1 MSTAVKTSAVPFSR
15 KWRWPLDELFRD
27 LRVRYGIKMGLAG
40 ILSLYLTQVLRLPH
54 DNWAVLTVLIMMSG
68 QYVGSI
74 AVKAILRVAGTIGGA
89 IIGVWLVGDYTS
101 TPIIFLPLFFLVLAI
116 TSYKYGQFGVRQTPY
131 AYYLLGLTTLSVV
144 TNGISTPDQAWQ
156 VGIDRA
162 EEILVGSTV
171 SLLVSSIL
179 WPRSAREEFVTVS
192 SKSLKMIGE
201 LVSIQTD
208 AYARGVES
216 PAKVEE
222 IRQTFLGQ
230 LSVLRNLLQ
239 AGSME
244 STLFSARLSNYNG
257 FLVSLISLF
266 QGSLLLSHWRRVDA
280 AIVQQLRA
288 ELELVSTAISKEVS
302 ILSATRRPG
311 VRLAPGDLAEAFSA
325 LIQKVETLRDQ
336 GFFATQSSQAAI
348 VFGTHFAALR
358 SLKDELI
365 NIREMTEGLPR
376 LNQPLP
382 EAKPHWDLLPH
393 IDWFWVKVGIKAG
406 LVGVI
411 AITLLKW
418 IHPPGPNALPLMAWI
433 QTVLTRPFVRAGGTG
448 DQRIFQNS
456 FFGSLFL
463 IGCTVVLL
471 LTTPL
476 LANYLVMNLT
486 LFVILFSLGFFTAR
500 TPGIN
505 FWILMIF
512 IGISVFVGLNPQE
525 PVASQNIIDGFIGLM
540 VGMFVG
546 ALVGRLIW
554 PVLPQKLL
562 KANLL
567 DLFAG
572 IQALLREDP
581 YPEKVKAR
589 LVIRSVEALLV
600 IHRIRMHGYSEQ
612 EMAGMRALLRELQ
625 ALVPQV
631 GHLVSYRKNLP
642 PAAEPLLRPELERLE
657 NEFHQI
663 LNAFAEAFRKG
674 DCRRDYPTLAGA
686 LQAMDET
693 VQHIRQSR
701 ILNVHKVTE
710 PLRMLDLVGRYHL
723 AADHLEEC
731 ARLIRG
737 LRIDRYWGD
746 YAL

>member
-1 MSTAVKTSAVPFSR
+1 
-15 KWRWPLDELFRD
+15 
-27 LRVRYGIKMGLAG
+27 MGLAG
-40 ILSLYLTQVLRLPH
+40 VLSLFLTQVLRLPH
-54 DNWAVLTVLIMMSG
+54 DNWAILTVLVMMSG

-74 AVKAILRVAGTIGGA
+74 AVKAILRVVGTIGGA

-101 TPIIFLPLFFLVLAI
+101 APIIFLPLFFLVLAI

-144 TNGISTPDQAWQ
+144 TNGISTPDLAWQ
-156 VGIDRA
+156 VGIDRS

-171 SLLVSSIL
+171 ALLVSSIL
-179 WPRSAREEFVTVS
+179 WPRSAREEFVVVS
-192 SKSLKMIGE
+192 TKSLKMIGE
-201 LVSIQTD
+201 LVSIQTE

-222 IRQTFLGQ
+222 IRQTFLAQ

-311 VRLAPGDLAEAFSA
+311 ERLAPGDLTESFSV

-336 GFFATQSSQAAI
+336 GFFVAQSLQAAV

-358 SLKDELI
+358 SFCDELF
-365 NIREMTEGLPR
+365 NIRDLTEGLPR

-411 AITLLKW
+411 AITLVKW

-433 QTVLTRPFVRAGGTG
+433 QTVLTRPFVRSGGTG
-448 DQRIFQNS
+448 DQRILQNA

-463 IGCTVVLL
+463 IGCTIALL
-471 LTTPL
+471 LTTPF

-486 LFVILFSLGFFTAR
+486 LFVILFSIGFFTAR

-512 IGISVFVGLNPQE
+512 IGISVFVGLNPQQ
-525 PVASQNIIDGFIGLM
+525 PVASQDIIDGFIGLM

-546 ALVGRLIW
+546 AVVGRLIW
-554 PVLPQKLL
+554 PILPQKLL

-600 IHRIRMHGYSEQ
+600 IHRIRMHGYSEE

-625 ALVPQV
+625 ALVPQM

-642 PAAEPLLRPELERLE
+642 PAAEPQLRPELERLE

-663 LNAFAEAFRKG
+663 LNAFAEAFRQG
-674 DCRRDYPTLAGA
+674 DCRRDYPTLEGA

-693 VQHIRQSR
+693 VQHIRQSG

>member
-1 MSTAVKTSAVPFSR
+1 MSTAVKTSAVSFSR
-15 KWRWPLDELFRD
+15 RWRWPLDELFRD

-40 ILSLYLTQVLRLPH
+40 ILALYLTQVLRLPH
-54 DNWAVLTVLIMMSG
+54 DNWAILTVLVMMST
-68 QYVGSI
+68 QYVGSL
-74 AVKAILRVAGTIGGA
+74 AVKAILRVLGTIGGA
-89 IIGVWLVGDYTS
+89 VIGVWLVGDYTS

-116 TSYKYGQFGVRQTPY
+116 TSYKYGQIGARQTPY

-171 SLLVSSIL
+171 ALLVSTVL
-179 WPRSAREEFVTVS
+179 WPRSAREEFVAVS
-192 SKSLKMIGE
+192 NKSLKMIGE

-222 IRQTFLGQ
+222 IRQTFLAQ

-244 STLFSARLSNYNG
+244 STLFSARISNYNG

-266 QGSLLLSHWRRVDA
+266 QGSLLLGHWRRVDA
-280 AIVQQLRA
+280 AIADQLRA
-288 ELELVSTAISKEVS
+288 ELELVSIAISKEVS

-311 VRLAPGDLAEAFSA
+311 IRLAPGDLPEAFSA
-325 LIQKVETLRDQ
+325 LILKIEILRDQ
-336 GFFATQSSQAAI
+336 GFFATQPLQAAI

-365 NIREMTEGLPR
+365 NIRDLAEGLPR

-393 IDWFWVKVGIKAG
+393 IDWFWVRVGIKAG

-418 IHPPGPNALPLMAWI
+418 IHPPGPGALPLMAWI
-433 QTVLTRPFVRAGGTG
+433 QTVLTRPFVRSGGTG

-463 IGCTVVLL
+463 IGCTIVLL
-471 LTTPL
+471 LTTPF
-476 LANYLVMNLT
+476 LANYLAMNLT

-505 FWILMIF
+505 FWILMVF

-525 PVASQNIIDGFIGLM
+525 PVASQDIIDGFIGLM

-554 PVLPQKLL
+554 PVLPQRLL
-562 KANLL
+562 KDNLL

-589 LVIRSVEALLV
+589 LIIRSVEALLV

-612 EMAGMRALLRELQ
+612 EMAGIRALLRELQ
-625 ALVPQV
+625 ALVPRV

-642 PAAEPLLRPELERLE
+642 QAAEPLLRPEFERLE
-657 NEFHQI
+657 NEFDQM
-663 LNAFAEAFRKG
+663 LNAFAEAFRHG
-674 DCRRDYPTLAGA
+674 DCRRDYPTLQGA
-686 LQAMDET
+686 LHAMDET
-693 VQHIRQSR
+693 VQQIRQSG
-701 ILNVHKVTE
+701 ILHVHKVTE

-723 AADHLEEC
+723 IADDLEEC

>member
-1 MSTAVKTSAVPFSR
+1 MSTAAKTGAVPFSR
-15 KWRWPLDELFRD
+15 KWRWPLEELFRD

-40 ILSLYLTQVLRLPH
+40 ILSLFLTQVLRLPH
-54 DNWAVLTVLIMMSG
+54 DNWAILTVLVMMSA
-68 QYVGSI
+68 QYVGSL
-74 AVKAILRVAGTIGGA
+74 AVKAILRVLGTIGGA

-101 TPIIFLPLFFLVLAI
+101 TPMIFLPLFFLVLAI
-116 TSYKYGQFGVRQTPY
+116 TSYKFGQIGVRQTPY

-171 SLLVSSIL
+171 ALLVSTIL
-179 WPRSAREEFVTVS
+179 WPRSAREEFVAVS
-192 SKSLKMIGE
+192 NKSLKMIGE
-201 LVSIQTD
+201 LMSIQTD
-208 AYARGVES
+208 AYARGIES

-222 IRQTFLGQ
+222 IRQTFLAQ

-244 STLFSARLSNYNG
+244 STFFSARISNYNG

-266 QGSLLLSHWRRVDA
+266 QGSLLLSHWRKVDA
-280 AIVQQLRA
+280 AIVEQLRA

-311 VRLAPGDLAEAFSA
+311 VRLAPGDLPEAFSA
-325 LIQKVETLRDQ
+325 LIQKVEALRDQ
-336 GFFATQSSQAAI
+336 GFFRTQSLQTAI

-365 NIREMTEGLPR
+365 NIRDLAEGLPR

-382 EAKPHWDLLPH
+382 EAKPHRDLLPH
-393 IDWFWVKVGIKAG
+393 IDWFWVRVGIKAG

-418 IHPPGPNALPLMAWI
+418 IHPPGPGALPLMAWI

-463 IGCTVVLL
+463 IGCTIVLL
-471 LTTPL
+471 LTTPFL
-476 LANYLVMNLT
+476 SNYLVMNLT

-500 TPGIN
+500 TLGIN
-505 FWILMIF
+505 FWILLVF

-525 PVASQNIIDGFIGLM
+525 PVASQDIIDGFIGLM

-554 PVLPQKLL
+554 PVLPQRLL
-562 KANLL
+562 KDNLL
-567 DLFAG
+567 DLLAG
-572 IQALLREDP
+572 IQTLLREEP

-589 LVIRSVEALLV
+589 LIIRSVEALLV

-625 ALVPQV
+625 ALVPRV

-642 PAAEPLLRPELERLE
+642 QAAEPLLRPELERLE
-657 NEFHQI
+657 SEFHQM
-663 LNAFAEAFRKG
+663 LNAFAEAFRQG
-674 DCRRDYPTLAGA
+674 DCRRDYPSLQGA
-686 LQAMDET
+686 LSAMDET
-693 VQHIRQSR
+693 VQQIRQSG
-701 ILNVHKVTE
+701 ILDVHKVTE

-723 AADHLEEC
+723 IADDLEEC

>member
-15 KWRWPLDELFRD
+15 KWRWPLDGLFRD
-27 LRVRYGIKMGLAG
+27 LRVRYGLKMGLAG
-40 ILSLYLTQVLRLPH
+40 ILSLYLTQILRLPH
-54 DNWAVLTVLIMMSG
+54 DNWAILTVLVMMSG

-74 AVKAILRVAGTIGGA
+74 AVKAILRVVGTIGGA

-116 TSYKYGQFGVRQTPY
+116 TSYKYGQFGARQTPY

-171 SLLVSSIL
+171 ALLVSTLL
-179 WPRSAREEFVTVS
+179 WPRSAREEFVAVS
-192 SKSLKMIGE
+192 NKSLKMIGE

-208 AYARGVES
+208 AYARGIES

-222 IRQTFLGQ
+222 IRQTFLAQ

-244 STLFSARLSNYNG
+244 STLFSARISNYNG

-266 QGSLLLSHWRRVDA
+266 QGSLLLGHWRRVDA
-280 AIVQQLRA
+280 AIAEQLRD

-302 ILSATRRPG
+302 ILSVTRRPG
-311 VRLAPGDLAEAFSA
+311 VRLAPGDLPEAFSA

-336 GFFATQSSQAAI
+336 GFFVAQPLQAVI

-365 NIREMTEGLPR
+365 NIRDLAEGLPR

-418 IHPPGPNALPLMAWI
+418 IHPPGANALPLMAWI
-433 QTVLTRPFVRAGGTG
+433 QTVLTRPFVRSGGTG

-463 IGCTVVLL
+463 IGCTIVLL
-471 LTTPL
+471 LTTPF

-486 LFVILFSLGFFTAR
+486 LFVILFSIGFFTAR

-505 FWILMIF
+505 FWILMVF
-512 IGISVFVGLNPQE
+512 IGISVFVGLNPQK
-525 PVASQNIIDGFIGLM
+525 PVASQDIIDGFVGLM

-554 PVLPQKLL
+554 PVLPQRLL
-562 KANLL
+562 KDNLL

-589 LVIRSVEALLV
+589 LIIRSVEALLV

-612 EMAGMRALLRELQ
+612 EMAGLRALLRELQ
-625 ALVPQV
+625 ALVPRV
-631 GHLVSYRKNLP
+631 GHLVSYRKKLP
-642 PAAEPLLRPELERLE
+642 PAAEPLLRPQLERLE
-657 NEFHQI
+657 NEFHQM
-663 LNAFAEAFRKG
+663 LNAFAEAFRHG
-674 DCRRDYPTLAGA
+674 DCRRDYPTLQGA

-693 VQHIRQSR
+693 VQQIRQSG

-723 AADHLEEC
+723 IADDLEEC

>member
-40 ILSLYLTQVLRLPH
+40 ILSLFLTQILRLPH
-54 DNWAVLTVLIMMSG
+54 DNWAILTVLVMMST
-68 QYVGSI
+68 QYVGSL
-74 AVKAILRVAGTIGGA
+74 AVKAILRVLGTIGGA

-116 TSYKYGQFGVRQTPY
+116 TSYKYGQIGARQTPY

-171 SLLVSSIL
+171 ALLVSTLL
-179 WPRSAREEFVTVS
+179 WPRSAREEFVAVS
-192 SKSLKMIGE
+192 NKSLKMIGE

-222 IRQTFLGQ
+222 IRQTFLAQ

-244 STLFSARLSNYNG
+244 STLFSARISNYNG

-266 QGSLLLSHWRRVDA
+266 QGALLLGHWRRVDA
-280 AIVQQLRA
+280 AIAEQLRA

-311 VRLAPGDLAEAFSA
+311 VRLAPGDLPEAFSA
-325 LIQKVETLRDQ
+325 LIRKIETLRDQ
-336 GFFATQSSQAAI
+336 GFFATQPLQAAI

-365 NIREMTEGLPR
+365 NIRDLAEGLPR

-418 IHPPGPNALPLMAWI
+418 IHPPGPGALPLMAWI
-433 QTVLTRPFVRAGGTG
+433 QTVLTRPFVRSGGTG

-456 FFGSLFL
+456 FLGSLFL
-463 IGCTVVLL
+463 IGCTIVLL
-471 LTTPL
+471 LTTPFL
-476 LANYLVMNLT
+476 SNYLVMNLT
-486 LFVILFSLGFFTAR
+486 LFVILFSIGFFTAR

-505 FWILMIF
+505 FWILMVF
-512 IGISVFVGLNPQE
+512 IGISVFVGLNPQK
-525 PVASQNIIDGFIGLM
+525 PVASQDIIDGFIGLM

-554 PVLPQKLL
+554 PVLPQRLL
-562 KANLL
+562 KDNLL

-572 IQALLREDP
+572 IQVLLRDDP

-589 LVIRSVEALLV
+589 LIIRSVEALLV
-600 IHRIRMHGYSEQ
+600 IHRIRMHGYSEP
-612 EMAGMRALLRELQ
+612 EMAGIRALLRELQ
-625 ALVPQV
+625 ALVPRV

-657 NEFHQI
+657 NEFHQM
-663 LNAFAEAFRKG
+663 LNAFAEAFRHG
-674 DCRRDYPTLAGA
+674 DCRRDYPTLQGA
-686 LQAMDET
+686 LQEMDET
-693 VQHIRQSR
+693 VQRIRQSG

-723 AADHLEEC
+723 IADDLEEC

>member
-1 MSTAVKTSAVPFSR
+1 MSTAVKTGAVPFSR
-15 KWRWPLDELFRD
+15 KWRWPLVDLFRD

-40 ILSLYLTQVLRLPH
+40 VLSLFLTQVLRLPH
-54 DNWAVLTVLIMMSG
+54 DNWAILTVLVMMSG

-74 AVKAILRVAGTIGGA
+74 AVKAILRVVGTIGGA

-101 TPIIFLPLFFLVLAI
+101 APIIFLPLFFLVLAI

-144 TNGISTPDQAWQ
+144 TNGISTPDLAWQ
-156 VGIDRA
+156 VGIDRS

-171 SLLVSSIL
+171 ALLVSSIL
-179 WPRSAREEFVTVS
+179 WPRSAREEFVVVS
-192 SKSLKMIGE
+192 TKSLKMIGE
-201 LVSIQTD
+201 LVSIQTE

-222 IRQTFLGQ
+222 IRQTFLAQ

-311 VRLAPGDLAEAFSA
+311 ERLAPGDLTESFSV

-336 GFFATQSSQAAI
+336 GFFVAQSLQAAV

-358 SLKDELI
+358 SFCDELF
-365 NIREMTEGLPR
+365 NIRDLTEGLPR

-411 AITLLKW
+411 AITLVKW

-433 QTVLTRPFVRAGGTG
+433 QTVLTRPFVRSGGTG
-448 DQRIFQNS
+448 DQRILQNA

-463 IGCTVVLL
+463 IGCTIALL
-471 LTTPL
+471 LTTPF

-486 LFVILFSLGFFTAR
+486 LFVILFSIGFFTAR

-512 IGISVFVGLNPQE
+512 IGISVFVGLNPQQ
-525 PVASQNIIDGFIGLM
+525 PVASQDIIDGFIGLM

-546 ALVGRLIW
+546 AVVGRLIW
-554 PVLPQKLL
+554 PILPQKLL

-600 IHRIRMHGYSEQ
+600 IHRIRMHGYSEE

-625 ALVPQV
+625 ALVPQM

-642 PAAEPLLRPELERLE
+642 PAAEPQLRPELERLE

-663 LNAFAEAFRKG
+663 LNAFAEAFRQG
-674 DCRRDYPTLAGA
+674 DCRRDYPTLEGA

-693 VQHIRQSR
+693 VQHIRQSG